1 MGSPVDT
8 TEGAAPGASDGRVS
22 GKAQRAIK
30 RYILDRR
37 LGPGDA
43 LPSEG
48 QLAEELKISRN
59 SVREAIKALEAL
71 GTIETR
77 HGVGLFVRAFSFDP
91 ILDNLAY
98 GIQVGNNSILELLE
112 VRRQLEGAFVEV
124 AAASL
129 SADELR
135 VLRSTVDRMGAR
147 AALGESFTDEDRFF
161 HRTLYSGLGNRLLL
175 TLLDVFWEAYVR
187 LRASLPGVPPGDAVR
202 TWEEHRAILE
212 LLERRDGPGARRAM
226 LDNFVLLEGRLRHAV
241 EVRSGPPGA
250 PGAPGAPAPP
260 PETPDPRARRT
271 ADVRPGLAPGA
282 GEEQQP

>member
-1 MGSPVDT
+1 MSQLVMGSSAVAEDAT
-8 TEGAAPGASDGRVS
+8 GPGGGDGRLFER
-22 GKAQRAIK
+22 AQRAIK
-30 RYILDRR
+30 RYVLDHR

-48 QLAEELKISRN
+48 QLAEELRISRN

-77 HGVGLFVRAFSFDP
+77 HGVGAFVRAFSFDP

-98 GIQVGNNSILELLE
+98 GLQTGNSSILELLE

-124 AAASL
+124 AAARL

-241 EVRSGPPGA
+241 ESGA
-250 PGAPGAPAPP
+250 RRAPAN
-260 PETPDPRARRT
+260 EA
-271 ADVRPGLAPGA
+271 V
-282 GEEQQP
+282 EEPQA

>member
-1 MGSPVDT
+1 MGFSVVT
-8 TEGAAPGASDGRVS
+8 GEAAAPGGGDGRLFER
-22 GKAQRAIK
+22 AQRAIK
-30 RYILDRR
+30 RYILDHR

-43 LPSEG
+43 LPAEG
-48 QLAEELKISRN
+48 QLAEELRISRN

-77 HGVGLFVRAFSFDP
+77 HGVGVFVRAFSFAP

-98 GIQVGNNSILELLE
+98 GIQIGNSSVLELLE

-129 SADELR
+129 SADQLR
-135 VLRSTVDRMGAR
+135 VLRSTVDRMGAC
-147 AALGESFTDEDRFF
+147 AALGEPFTDEDRFF

-187 LRASLPGVPPGDAVR
+187 LRASLPGVPAGDAVQ

-226 LDNFVLLEGRLRHAV
+226 LDNFALLEGRLRHAT
-241 EVRSGPPGA
+241 EAGSRPRRATPPDPDPPPQPHDPGA
-250 PGAPGAPAPP
+250 NG
-260 PETPDPRARRT
+260 TPDVSHGPTT
-271 ADVRPGLAPGA
+271 AAT
-282 GEEQQP
+282 EEQQT